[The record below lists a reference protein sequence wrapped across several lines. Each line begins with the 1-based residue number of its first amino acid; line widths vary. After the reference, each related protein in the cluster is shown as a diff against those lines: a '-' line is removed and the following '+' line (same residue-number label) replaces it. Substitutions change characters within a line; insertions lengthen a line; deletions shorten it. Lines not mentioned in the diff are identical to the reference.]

1 MTTTIRS
8 WPYQRTDCQYIH
20 RLYAALDEVAGEPI
34 EASDYRPGRVWKPAP
49 DFLHL
54 HWPETAVDNPFY
66 PRALLRAVVVL
77 IDIVWMKLRGSTV
90 VWTRH
95 DDGSHSQ
102 THPKTERFF
111 AGLYERLTDA
121 FIHLTEGSQRHFA
134 EGNDR
139 QLHRVIRHG
148 IGPIGTIG
156 SEDRRVAKRSV
167 GLDDAPVIG
176 IVGRLQEYKNVV
188 ETIDA
193 FAELGYGQL
202 LIAGEPI
209 GEGYGEQL
217 RKRDGLEGL
226 CLKLGRLTER
236 EFADCLA
243 ACDVVILL
251 YSNHLNSGVAFE
263 AIAAPSRIAVTG
275 SPSMGELV
283 EEAGPD
289 WVRLVET
296 PPTPELLADLIS
308 WAGEPQR
315 SESKLHDTWSEVAG
329 ETWEFLQQLR

>member
-1 MTTTIRS
+1 MTTTITS
-8 WPYQRTDCQYIH
+8 WPLHRTDCQYIH
-20 RLYAALDEVAGEPI
+20 RLYAALDDVADQSI
-34 EASDYRPGRVWKPAP
+34 VASDYRPGRVWKPAP
-49 DFLHL
+49 DVLHL
-54 HWPETAVDNPFY
+54 HWPETAVDNPLY

-77 IDIVWMKLRGSTV
+77 IDILWMKLRGSTV

-121 FIHLTEGSQRHFA
+121 FIHLTEGSHRHFV
-134 EGNDR
+134 EDTDR
-139 QLHRVIRHG
+139 RLHRVIRHG
-148 IGPIGTIG
+148 IGPIGTVG
-156 SEDRRVAKRSV
+156 SEDRRAAKRSV
-167 GLDDAPVIG
+167 GLEDAPVIG
-176 IVGRLQEYKNVV
+176 VVGRLQEYKNVV

-193 FAELGYGQL
+193 FAELGHGQL

-217 RKRDGLEGL
+217 RAREGIDGLT
-226 CLKLGRLTER
+226 LKLGRLTET
-236 EFADCLA
+236 EFANCLS

-263 AIAAPSRIAVTG
+263 AVAAPSRIAVTD
-275 SPSMGELV
+275 SPSMSELV
-283 EEAGPD
+283 AEAGDD

-296 PPTPELLADLIS
+296 PPTPELLGGLMR
-308 WAGEPQR
+308 WASEPQ
-315 SESKLHDTWSEVAG
+315 SAHSKLTDTWGQVAA
-329 ETWEFLQQLR
+329 ETWEFFQQLR